1 MILDDDKPDYFLESE
16 DTASPSGAPASPSA
30 KPGDTIDF
38 GSPSTTAENT
48 GAGHDDVKPRHGKM
62 RKVLAWTV
70 FVGAVIL
77 GAVFYLRYCT
87 PYVTDARLKCYVVNV
102 EKRGLIF
109 KTYEADV
116 VSESAVTDTA
126 RLYSRDYS
134 FSIEDRELARKLR
147 DMQGSG
153 RPVMVSYEKY
163 YGTLPWRGSSKLV
176 VVGMEPVKP
185 VEPIPAV
192 RYEPSAEF

>member
-1 MILDDDKPDYFLESE
+1 MILDDDKPDYFLDSE
-16 DTASPSGAPASPSA
+16 DRATPSGAPAPQSA

-38 GSPSTTAENT
+38 GSPSTPAENAD
-48 GAGHDDVKPRHGKM
+48 AGHGDVTPRHGRM

-77 GAVFYLRYCT
+77 GGVFYLRYCT

-134 FSIEDRELARKLR
+134 FSIDDDAVASKLQQ
-147 DMQGSG
+147 MQGTG
-153 RPVMVSYEKY
+153 RPVIIGYEKY
-163 YGTLPWRGSSKLV
+163 YGTLPWRGASKSV
-176 VVGMEPVKP
+176 AVSVEPVP
-185 VEPIPAV
+185 
-192 RYEPSAEF
+192 

>member
-48 GAGHDDVKPRHGKM
+48 GAGYDDVKPRHGKM

-77 GAVFYLRYCT
+77 GGVFYLRYCT

-134 FSIEDRELARKLR
+134 FSIDDAAVASKLQQ
-147 DMQGSG
+147 MQGTG
-153 RPVMVSYEKY
+153 RPVIIGYEKY
-163 YGTLPWRGSSKLV
+163 YGTLPWRGASKSV
-176 VVGMEPVKP
+176 AVS
-185 VEPIPAV
+185 VEQVP
-192 RYEPSAEF
+192 